1 MGIFD
6 ADRHES
12 FTTFEAEIQFRHW
25 VMGGVPGNPQA
36 MAAWLRSQMDLTDA
50 TEIKMMVEQT
60 ALERGIPLP
69 LTAEATVEISEILA
83 TEMKANGFKR
93 DEHGIYLEERQI
105 KAALKE
111 AVHIL
116 FAKEKWGAT
125 GKGPKSFVAE
135 RVFVE
140 PARLY
145 LDRAKPDG
153 VHLFVGH
160 VTGPQGPRSTLTNY
174 QYAERPSLTLR
185 VMISTNAIKEL
196 GDRWPDIW
204 RHMQENGLGALRSQ
218 GFGRFDIIRWEDV
231 TAKIKAAD
239 KKTRKH
245 EQPTVDIHAVR
256 QPISNGKNGDAPKIV
271 NRVRGKVRA

>member
-12 FTTFEAEIQFRHW
+12 FTTFEAELQFRHW
-25 VMGGVPGNPQA
+25 VMGGVPSDPKV
-36 MAAWLRSQMDLTDA
+36 MEAWIRSQMDLTDS

-60 ALERGIPLP
+60 AIERGIPFP
-69 LTAEATVEISEILA
+69 LNAEDTVAVSKILA
-83 TEMKANGFKR
+83 EEMKANGFKR
-93 DEHGIYLEERQI
+93 DERGIYLEERQI

-116 FAKEKWGAT
+116 YAKEKWGTT
-125 GKGPKSFVAE
+125 GKGPKAFVAE

-140 PARLY
+140 PRQLH
-145 LDRAKPDG
+145 LGMAKETG

-185 VMISTNAIKEL
+185 LMVGTNAVKEL
-196 GDRWPDIW
+196 AGRWPDIW

-218 GFGRFDIIRWEDV
+218 GFGRFDID
-231 TAKIKAAD
+231 
-239 KKTRKH
+239 RKS
-245 EQPTVDIHAVR
+245 VV
-256 QPISNGKNGDAPKIV
+256 
-271 NRVRGKVRA
+271 